1 MDNHSPERVHCTR
14 CQILEGANAPAAP
27 VLPPPLFNSTVRI
40 YTAVKPTRGGTTQE
54 KTHPTYVR
62 IMGTLPYGIPFPFR
76 RAALGPY
83 KKDEVNIRLSLSH
96 NERVQILSLA
106 AAISPARPLYI
117 YGVVLRS
124 LQLND

>member
-1 MDNHSPERVHCTR
+1 MHQLHPFCHRPSST
-14 CQILEGANAPAAP
+14 APCEYIPLSSQQEAA
-27 VLPPPLFNSTVRI
+27 RRR
-40 YTAVKPTRGGTTQE
+40 K

-76 RAALGPY
+76 RSALGPY